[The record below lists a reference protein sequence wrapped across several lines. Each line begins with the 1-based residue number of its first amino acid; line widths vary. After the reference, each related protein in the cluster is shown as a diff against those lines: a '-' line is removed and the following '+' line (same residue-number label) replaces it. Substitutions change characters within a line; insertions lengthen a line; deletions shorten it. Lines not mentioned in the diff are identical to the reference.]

1 MSINKDSQKAP
12 NLRFKG
18 FTDDWEQRKLGE
30 VSDVRDGTH
39 ASPKYVNQGHPMVT
53 SKNLTS
59 SGLDM
64 TDVSFLTDED
74 FNEINKRSKVSIGD
88 ILFGMIGT
96 IGNPVIVDRADFA
109 IKNVALI
116 KEKSYNPIMNRWLLQ
131 YLKSPSFNRFIQKEN
146 AGGTQKFIALGLIR
160 DMILKVPGLE
170 EQQKIGTFLRQIDN
184 TITLHQRKLDQLNQL
199 KEALLQQMFPGK
211 GETVPKLRFAGFEG
225 DWEERKLGDTLVELK
240 SGLSRMLSNNDIGLP
255 VIRAN
260 NIKNGMLN
268 LEADIK
274 YWYSD
279 DPQGANTENYLVEK
293 EDILIN
299 FINSDTKM
307 GTAAI
312 VREAISR
319 NTIYTTNIL
328 KAQTNSD
335 FNSYFWFTLTQTLQ
349 YKNSIKM
356 ITKPAVNQS
365 SFTTVDFKK
374 LIFVF
379 PKLSEQSK
387 IGKLFK
393 ELDNYIVLQSQKVNK
408 LKLMKELLLQNMF
421 I

>member
-1 MSINKDSQKAP
+1 MSINKDSHKAP

-18 FTDDWEQRKLGE
+18 FTDDWEQ
-30 VSDVRDGTH
+30 
-39 ASPKYVNQGHPMVT
+39 
-53 SKNLTS
+53 
-59 SGLDM
+59 
-64 TDVSFLTDED
+64 
-74 FNEINKRSKVSIGD
+74 
-88 ILFGMIGT
+88 
-96 IGNPVIVDRADFA
+96 
-109 IKNVALI
+109 
-116 KEKSYNPIMNRWLLQ
+116 
-131 YLKSPSFNRFIQKEN
+131 
-146 AGGTQKFIALGLIR
+146 
-160 DMILKVPGLE
+160 
-170 EQQKIGTFLRQIDN
+170 
-184 TITLHQRKLDQLNQL
+184 
-199 KEALLQQMFPGK
+199 
-211 GETVPKLRFAGFEG
+211 
-225 DWEERKLGDTLVELK
+225 RKLGDTLVELK

-260 NIKNGMLN
+260 NIKNGMLD
-268 LEADIK
+268 LETDIK
-274 YWYSD
+274 YWYSN

-293 EDILIN
+293 ENILIN
-299 FINSDTKM
+299 FINSDAKM

-335 FNSYFWFTLTQTLQ
+335 FNPYFWFTLTQTLQ

-374 LIFVF
+374 LIFAF

-387 IGKLFK
+387 IGNFIKLIDNTITHHQRKLDQLNQLKEALLQKMFPGKGETVPKLRFVGFEGDWEERKLGDLLNKNTEKNKDLSVINVESVSNKTGFTKQTEQFGDYSVASADLSNYYVIRERQFAYNPSRINVGSIAYKALGDDTAVVSPLYVSFSTKSRLHDGFIWNWFK
-393 ELDNYIVLQSQKVNK
+393 TPLFDAQRQRLAEGGVRDTLSFTQLSEMDIISPDYLEQEKISDVFKQLDNTITLQQRK
-408 LKLMKELLLQNMF
+408 LEQLKDMKQVLLQNMF